1 MRPVPFIAIATL
13 LAIFSFF
20 IFSNV
25 SSAQLGEVA
34 GEPAFYVNISGTY
47 SYNYTFINQG
57 SSPIPFRTIIT
68 SFKTSAKNATS
79 PIVTAVPASGTIPPN
94 SQIHIRVNVYLPA
107 KNNTAGMKW
116 QGVLEVVV
124 NSTSNATGGAVI
136 NEGVAKIITIVATS
150 PKPNYTAD
158 ILIAAVII
166 AIIAVVS
173 ATVYTRNRKKS
184 VKRAK
189 AVSRRAASNRRAPR
203 AKKRSTSK
211 ARAKPGKNAALKRKK
226 TASRKRSKST
236 VKRGKK
242 R

>member
-1 MRPVPFIAIATL
+1 MRLVQFIAVAAL

-20 IFSNV
+20 IFSSV
-25 SSAQLGEVA
+25 SVAQLGEVA
-34 GEPAFYVNISGTY
+34 GEPTFYVNISGSY

-57 SSPIPFRTIIT
+57 SSPIPFKTIIT

-94 SQIHIRVNVYLPA
+94 SQIHMRVNVYLPA

-124 NSTSNATGGAVI
+124 NSTPNTTGGAVI

-158 ILIAAVII
+158 ILIAAMII

-173 ATVYTRNRKKS
+173 ATVYTR
-184 VKRAK
+184 
-189 AVSRRAASNRRAPR
+189 SRRKGVKKAKTTSRKAASNRRASM
-203 AKKRSTSK
+203 AKKRGTAK
-211 ARAKPGKNAALKRKK
+211 ARIRPRKNTASKKK
-226 TASRKRSKST
+226 TAPR
-236 VKRGKK
+236 KRGKSTGK
-242 R
+242 RRKKR

>member
-1 MRPVPFIAIATL
+1 MRLARFIAIATL

-25 SSAQLGEVA
+25 SRAQLGEVA
-34 GEPAFYVNISGTY
+34 GEPTFYVNISGTY
-47 SYNYTFINQG
+47 SYNYTFVNQG
-57 SSPIPFRTIIT
+57 SSPIPFRTMIT
-68 SFKTSAKNATS
+68 SFKTSVKNATA
-79 PIVTAVPASGTIPPN
+79 PIVTAIPASGTIPPN
-94 SQIHIRVNVYLPA
+94 SQIRIRVNVYLPA

-124 NSTSNATGGAVI
+124 NSTSNTTGGAVI
-136 NEGVAKIITIVATS
+136 NEGVAKIITVVATT
-150 PKPNYTAD
+150 PKPDYTAD

-173 ATVYTRNRKKS
+173 ATVYTRNRRKS
-184 VKRAK
+184 VKKAK
-189 AVSRRAASNRRAPR
+189 AVSRKTASNRRASM

-211 ARAKPGKNAALKRKK
+211 ARAKPRKNAASKRK
-226 TASRKRSKST
+226 TASRKRGRGAA
-236 VKRGKK
+236 KRRKK